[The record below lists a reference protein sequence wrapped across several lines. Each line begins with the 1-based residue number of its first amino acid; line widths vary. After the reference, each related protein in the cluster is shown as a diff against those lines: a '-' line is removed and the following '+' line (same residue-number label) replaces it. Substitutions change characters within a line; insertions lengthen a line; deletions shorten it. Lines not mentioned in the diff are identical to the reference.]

1 MLLTVE
7 RVLLLKKV
15 EFFAQVDDD
24 ALVDLANAMHER
36 PCWPMEPVIQ
46 AGEMGRDLFIIAR
59 GRVRIHKGDEVI
71 ATLEAAG
78 VFGELAALDPQPR
91 IASATCLEES
101 LLLQLDHAA
110 LMDELS
116 VNNELAQGVIKFLV
130 RRFRERG

>member
-15 EFFAQVDDD
+15 DFFAQIDDD
-24 ALVDLANAMHER
+24 ALVDLANAMRER
-36 PCWPMEPVIQ
+36 PCWPMEQVIQ
-46 AGEMGRDLFIIAR
+46 AGEMGRDLFIVVR

-71 ATLEAAG
+71 ATLEAAA

-91 IASATCLEES
+91 IASATCLEETH
-101 LLLQLDHAA
+101 LLQLDHAA

-116 VNNELAQGVIKFLV
+116 VNNELARGVIKFLV